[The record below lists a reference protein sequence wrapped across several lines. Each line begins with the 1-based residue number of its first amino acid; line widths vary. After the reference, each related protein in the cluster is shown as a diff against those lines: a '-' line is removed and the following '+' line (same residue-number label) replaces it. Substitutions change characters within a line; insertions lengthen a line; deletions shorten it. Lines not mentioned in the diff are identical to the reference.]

1 MSNTNETSTNDTN
14 DIEIT
19 MTNPMTTS
27 SPTSSINASRENTF
41 SSENEKS
48 LRIALQESSDLT
60 LRVRPTADLYLKT
73 VQVKGDQITKRATID
88 ELFSNQGIQFGRSLS
103 FRGKPSKKT
112 TAENDKTSDKI
123 DGSSDKPVKVKEATK
138 FGMLEGVFA
147 RCLLNIWG
155 VIMFLRMGWIVAHA
169 GAWEATSIV
178 VVAMTIT
185 TLTTL
190 SLSAICTNGAIQAG
204 GAYFLISRNLGPE
217 LGGAIGILFSL
228 ANATAVALHLIGFGE
243 TLFGLYN
250 GSGDGIPYPPPP
262 EYYGG
267 VVCPC
272 VVRSGVTLCPPK
284 DYLKSLT
291 PLNET
296 MVTPKQIGFITW
308 CGLWDERVIAIIS
321 IILLIGIAMVGLE
334 YVVKFQ
340 LGLLFLL
347 VFSLGSYFI
356 GTFTHVP
363 REQYA
368 YTGYSDTSLA
378 ANVNPQYSGT
388 ESWVSLFSVFFPAS
402 TGIMAGAN
410 ISGDL
415 KDAQKAIPKGTLMA
429 VAVSGVTYIMMIWT
443 LAATCTRDG
452 GRGGL
457 YKDNL
462 IMLPIALDWIDSAK
476 VSILIVGGI
485 VASSLSSA
493 LAALVGAPR
502 VFQAVCED
510 PLFPPL
516 KPFAHGVG
524 ANNEPIR
531 AYCLTFI
538 IAVGFM
544 MLGDLNTIA
553 PFITNFFMVSYA
565 LINWACFQAD
575 MSGSPGW
582 RPTWKFYN
590 PWCALVGMVLCI
602 GSMFMISW
610 YVALITLLVCLG
622 LYKYVEG
629 LKVDVDWGSVG
640 HALTW
645 SDAIR
650 QVTRLGKSK
659 QEHVKN
665 YRLSPLVMAGC
676 PGERMDLLFFF
687 HQLRRGGGLM
697 VAGNIVAGDVKNQDA
712 FVGITPLVK
721 AHIRN
726 NWYSE
731 NKFEVVQEVTVAETL
746 LEGIRSLLLTC
757 GVGKL
762 RPNLVAL
769 GFRERWVSMNMLQET
784 KRYVQ
789 SIRDSIR
796 LDFSVAILRNY
807 VHKRFGKQ
815 ELKVDGKAALLELAK
830 NDGVTIDMIT
840 EQSFSGAVD
849 ENRKNQEALNTTLRG
864 IVTERLIGPESRNGT
879 IDIWWMDDSGGI
891 SLLLP
896 HVLQRHVNWRKCDLR
911 VIVPRDP
918 SVESKEKQIQSVK
931 DLLQRVRIAVKEIIV
946 VNLKTAKIG
955 AGSSMK
961 SKCDAMYTR
970 VCKMIE
976 QDKKE
981 NPDITNDETKKSNN
995 DGDTAAGA
1003 VKADQNIQKKL
1014 SQSALLG
1021 EAIANTST
1029 DDTEIVVVSMPF
1041 PSTTINP
1048 FVYMGMLDL
1057 TSNPTQKPT
1066 LFIRGTQKR
1075 ILSMDS

>member
-1 MSNTNETSTNDTN
+1 MSNTNDTTSGTKDV
-14 DIEIT
+14 EIT
-19 MTNPMTTS
+19 IQNEIVS
-27 SPTSSINASRENTF
+27 SPQSSISVSKENSF
-41 SSENEKS
+41 STDNEKS

-73 VQVKGDQITKRATID
+73 VQVKDNTILKRPTMDQ
-88 ELFSNQGIQFGRSLS
+88 LFSNGGNQFGRSLS
-103 FRGKPSKKT
+103 FREAAADDTDVKPSEGTSTTENGDDNNKT
-112 TAENDKTSDKI
+112 AGQEEE
-123 DGSSDKPVKVKEATK
+123 EATK

-190 SLSAICTNGAIQAG
+190 SLSAICTNGTIQAG

-262 EYYGG
+262 EYYNG

-272 VVRSGVTLCPPK
+272 VVRSGVRLCPPK

-291 PLNET
+291 PLNAT
-296 MVTPKQIGFITW
+296 LVTPKQISFITY

-321 IILLIGIAMVGLE
+321 IILLIGIAMVGLK

-356 GTFTHVP
+356 GTFTHP
-363 REQYA
+363 AREQYA

-378 ANVNPQYSGT
+378 ANLSPKYAGS

-429 VAVSGVTYIMMIWT
+429 VAVSGVTYILMIWT
-443 LAATCTRDG
+443 LAATCTREG

-457 YKDNL
+457 YSDNL

-476 VSILIVGGI
+476 VSALIVGGI

-516 KPFAHGVG
+516 KPFAHGIG

-590 PWCALVGMVLCI
+590 PWCALLGMVLCV

-629 LKVDVDWGSVG
+629 LKVEVDWGSVG

-650 QVTRLGKSK
+650 QMMRLGKSK
-659 QEHVKN
+659 QEH
-665 YRLSPLVMAGC
+665 M
-676 PGERMDLLFFF
+676 
-687 HQLRRGGGLM
+687 
-697 VAGNIVAGDVKNQDA
+697 
-712 FVGITPLVK
+712 
-721 AHIRN
+721 
-726 NWYSE
+726 
-731 NKFEVVQEVTVAETL
+731 
-746 LEGIRSLLLTC
+746 
-757 GVGKL
+757 
-762 RPNLVAL
+762 
-769 GFRERWVSMNMLQET
+769 
-784 KRYVQ
+784 
-789 SIRDSIR
+789 
-796 LDFSVAILRNY
+796 
-807 VHKRFGKQ
+807 
-815 ELKVDGKAALLELAK
+815 
-830 NDGVTIDMIT
+830 
-840 EQSFSGAVD
+840 
-849 ENRKNQEALNTTLRG
+849 
-864 IVTERLIGPESRNGT
+864 
-879 IDIWWMDDSGGI
+879 
-891 SLLLP
+891 
-896 HVLQRHVNWRKCDLR
+896 
-911 VIVPRDP
+911 
-918 SVESKEKQIQSVK
+918 
-931 DLLQRVRIAVKEIIV
+931 
-946 VNLKTAKIG
+946 
-955 AGSSMK
+955 
-961 SKCDAMYTR
+961 
-970 VCKMIE
+970 
-976 QDKKE
+976 
-981 NPDITNDETKKSNN
+981 
-995 DGDTAAGA
+995 
-1003 VKADQNIQKKL
+1003 
-1014 SQSALLG
+1014 
-1021 EAIANTST
+1021 
-1029 DDTEIVVVSMPF
+1029 
-1041 PSTTINP
+1041 
-1048 FVYMGMLDL
+1048 
-1057 TSNPTQKPT
+1057 
-1066 LFIRGTQKR
+1066 
-1075 ILSMDS
+1075 